1 MSDALALGLSQ
12 TKLAR
17 RARRTSAD
25 RLRDA
30 ILALSDHHA
39 QIVAQF
45 ERAWASI
52 TFAGA
57 RHTFSLIFAGE
68 AAVEAGER
76 FVANLPDHEFTLAG
90 QLVADATVS
99 EVEHRMLPSPRMI
112 VTCEVL
118 MLEEG

>member
-12 TKLAR
+12 TKPAR
-17 RARRTSAD
+17 RARRTAAD

-30 ILALSDHHA
+30 LLTLSDHHA
-39 QIVAQF
+39 QVVAQS

-57 RHTFSLIFAGE
+57 RHVFTLIFAGE

-76 FVANLPDHEFTLAG
+76 FVANLPDHEFSVSG

-99 EVEHRMLPSPRMI
+99 EIEHRILPSPRLI

>member
-12 TKLAR
+12 TKPAR
-17 RARRTSAD
+17 RARRTAAD

-39 QIVAQF
+39 QIVAQS

-76 FVANLPDHEFTLAG
+76 FVANLPEHEFSLAG

-99 EVEHRMLPSPRMI
+99 EVEHRMVPSPRMI

>member
-1 MSDALALGLSQ
+1 MSDARALEPGK
-12 TKLAR
+12 TRPAR

-30 ILALSDHHA
+30 ILALSDHRA
-39 QIVAQF
+39 QVIAQC

-57 RHTFSLIFAGE
+57 RHGLTLLFAGDE
-68 AAVEAGER
+68 AVKAGER
-76 FVANLPDHEFTLAG
+76 FVADLPEHEFALPG
-90 QLVADATVS
+90 HLVADATVS
-99 EVEHRMLPSPRMI
+99 AVEHRIVPSPRMI

>member
-12 TKLAR
+12 TKPAR
-17 RARRTSAD
+17 RARRTAAD

-30 ILALSDHHA
+30 LLTLSDHHA
-39 QIVAQF
+39 QIVAQS

-76 FVANLPDHEFTLAG
+76 FVANLPEHEFSLSG

-99 EVEHRMLPSPRMI
+99 EVEHRMVPSPRMI

>member
-12 TKLAR
+12 TKPAR
-17 RARRTSAD
+17 RARRTAAD

-30 ILALSDHHA
+30 LITLSDHHA
-39 QIVAQF
+39 QVVAQS

-52 TFAGA
+52 TFSGA

-76 FVANLPDHEFTLAG
+76 FVANLPEHEFSLAG

-99 EVEHRMLPSPRMI
+99 EVEHRMVPSPRMI

>member
-1 MSDALALGLSQ
+1 MSDALALGLIQ
-12 TKLAR
+12 TKPAR
-17 RARRTSAD
+17 RARRTAAD

-30 ILALSDHHA
+30 LLTLSDHHA
-39 QIVAQF
+39 QVVAQS

-76 FVANLPDHEFTLAG
+76 FVANLPDHEFSVSG

-99 EVEHRMLPSPRMI
+99 EIEHRILPSPRMI

>member
-1 MSDALALGLSQ
+1 MSDALALGLIQ
-12 TKLAR
+12 TKPAR
-17 RARRTSAD
+17 RARRTAAD

-30 ILALSDHHA
+30 LLTLSDHHA
-39 QIVAQF
+39 QIVAQS

-99 EVEHRMLPSPRMI
+99 EIEHRILPSPRMI

>member
-1 MSDALALGLSQ
+1 MSDALALGLIQ
-12 TKLAR
+12 TKPAR
-17 RARRTSAD
+17 RARRTAAD

-30 ILALSDHHA
+30 LLTLSDHHA
-39 QIVAQF
+39 QIVAQS

-99 EVEHRMLPSPRMI
+99 EVEHRMLPSPRLI

>member
-1 MSDALALGLSQ
+1 MSDALALGLIQ
-12 TKLAR
+12 TKPAR
-17 RARRTSAD
+17 RARRTAAD

-30 ILALSDHHA
+30 LLTLSDHHA
-39 QIVAQF
+39 QIVAQS

-99 EVEHRMLPSPRMI
+99 EIEHRILPSPRMI

-118 MLEEG
+118 MLGEG

>member
-1 MSDALALGLSQ
+1 MSDALALGLIQ
-12 TKLAR
+12 TKPAR
-17 RARRTSAD
+17 RARRTAAD

-30 ILALSDHHA
+30 LLTLSDHHA
-39 QIVAQF
+39 QIVAQS

-57 RHTFSLIFAGE
+57 RHVFTLIFAGE

-76 FVANLPDHEFTLAG
+76 FVADLPDHEFSLSG

-99 EVEHRMLPSPRMI
+99 EVEHRMVPSPRMI

>member
-1 MSDALALGLSQ
+1 MSDALALGLIQ
-12 TKLAR
+12 TKPAR
-17 RARRTSAD
+17 RARRTAAD

-30 ILALSDHHA
+30 LLTLSDHHA
-39 QIVAQF
+39 QVVAQS

-57 RHTFSLIFAGE
+57 RHVFTLIFAGE

-76 FVANLPDHEFTLAG
+76 FVANLPDHEFSVSG

-99 EVEHRMLPSPRMI
+99 EIEHRILPSPRMI

>member
-1 MSDALALGLSQ
+1 MSDARALELGK
-12 TKLAR
+12 TRPAR

-30 ILALSDHHA
+30 ILALSDHRA
-39 QIVAQF
+39 QVIAQS

-57 RHTFSLIFAGE
+57 RHGLTLLFAGE
-68 AAVEAGER
+68 EAVKAGER
-76 FVANLPDHEFTLAG
+76 FVADLPEHEFTLSG
-90 QLVADATVS
+90 HLVADATVS
-99 EVEHRMLPSPRMI
+99 EVEHRMVPTPRMV
-112 VTCEVL
+112 VTCEIL

>member
-1 MSDALALGLSQ
+1 MSDALALGLIQ
-12 TKLAR
+12 TKPAR
-17 RARRTSAD
+17 RARRTAAD

-39 QIVAQF
+39 QIVAQS

-99 EVEHRMLPSPRMI
+99 EIEHRILPSPRMI

-118 MLEEG
+118 MLGEG

>member
-1 MSDALALGLSQ
+1 MSDALALGLSP
-12 TKLAR
+12 TKPAR
-17 RARRTSAD
+17 RARRTAAD
-25 RLRDA
+25 RLHDA
-30 ILALSDHHA
+30 ILALADHHA
-39 QIVAQF
+39 QVVAQS

-57 RHTFSLIFAGE
+57 RHIFSLIFAGE

-76 FVANLPDHEFTLAG
+76 FVANLPEHEFSLAG

>member
-1 MSDALALGLSQ
+1 MSDGMTLGLCP
-12 TKLAR
+12 TKPAR
-17 RARRTSAD
+17 RARRTAAD

-39 QIVAQF
+39 QIVAQS

-57 RHTFSLIFAGE
+57 RHVFTLIFAGE

-76 FVANLPDHEFTLAG
+76 FVADLPDHEFSLAG

-99 EVEHRMLPSPRMI
+99 EVENRMLPSPRMI